1 MTPYSNRRNRLQSDS
16 QAVEYTS
23 LTYRLYL
30 KWSTFGKFGWLMTHR
45 TVAGLYQIFGK
56 FGWLMT
62 HRTVGRIIPNLLT
75 LVENTM
81 GMETMEAVDKL
92 YDSLYA
98 AQAITRQPLYHILL
112 WLLWIT

>member
-45 TVAGLYQIFGK
+45 TV
-56 FGWLMT
+56 
-62 HRTVGRIIPNLLT
+62 GRIIPNLLT
-75 LVENTM
+75 LVENTV